1 MGYDKEKIRQ
11 IRGIILFTA
20 AVVLLI
26 MYSGDVLGGIGL
38 LIDIMM
44 PFLAG
49 GAIAFVLN
57 IPMRAI
63 EEKLLKHWRGKAARV
78 LKRPVSLILAIIF
91 IAAILTF
98 VIMTAVPKLQETVGL
113 LAVQIPVFAK
123 RLMQWLEEIASSNP
137 VLLEKLNELEAVKID
152 WNSLFDKVSGFLT
165 TGMGSVLNSAMTV
178 AGSIIGGTVNT
189 FIAVVFAIYILSQ
202 KEKLGNQGHRILSAY
217 LSEKAG
223 AKVEKV
229 LALLY
234 KNFSSFISGQCM
246 EAVILGSMFVI
257 VMTILGFPYALL
269 IGVLIAFLALIPIV
283 GAFVGC
289 FLGAFLILMND
300 PMQAFWFVILFLI
313 LQQIEGNL
321 IYPHVVGNSVG
332 LPSLWVLA
340 AVSVGGSLFGV
351 VGMLCFIPLVSTGY
365 ALLRESVNARNAA
378 KSRISGEGAE
388 NTDGTAFADARQERD
403 AEESTASTQNNQGRK
418 PGTGN
423 PRNACSSRGKAAKRK

>member
-11 IRGIILFTA
+11 IRGIILFLA

-26 MYSGDVLGGIGL
+26 MYSGKVLAGIGML
-38 LIDIMM
+38 LDIMM

-63 EEKLLKHWRGKAARV
+63 EERLLGRWKGRVARV

-113 LAVQIPVFAK
+113 LGIQIPAFAK
-123 RLMQWLEEIASSNP
+123 RLMQWLEEIADSNP
-137 VLLEKLNELEAVKID
+137 FLLEKLNELEEVKID
-152 WNSLFDKVSGFLT
+152 WNALFDKVSGFLT
-165 TGMGSVLNSAMTV
+165 TGMGSVLNSAVTV
-178 AGSIIGGTVNT
+178 AGSIIGGAVNT
-189 FIAVVFAIYILSQ
+189 FIAIVFAIYILSQ
-202 KEKLGNQGHRILSAY
+202 KEKLANQGDRILSAY
-217 LSEKAG
+217 FSEKTR
-223 AKVEKV
+223 AKAEKV

-289 FLGAFLILMND
+289 FLGALLILMND
-300 PMQAFWFVILFLI
+300 PVQAFWFVIMFLI

-365 ALLRESVNARNAA
+365 ALLRESVNSRNAA
-378 KSRISGEGAE
+378 KDGISRENADKAGGADEGREKEEHSAPARKQSERKSG
-388 NTDGTAFADARQERD
+388 
-403 AEESTASTQNNQGRK
+403 S
-418 PGTGN
+418 GN
-423 PRNACSSRGKAAKRK
+423 KRNACRLQGKGAGRK

>member
-11 IRGIILFTA
+11 IRGIILFLA

-26 MYSGDVLGGIGL
+26 MYSGKVLAGIGML
-38 LIDIMM
+38 LDIMM

-63 EEKLLKHWRGKAARV
+63 EERLLGRWKGRVARV

-113 LAVQIPVFAK
+113 LGIQIPAFAK
-123 RLMQWLEEIASSNP
+123 RLMQWLEEIADSNP
-137 VLLEKLNELEAVKID
+137 FLLEKLNELEEVKID

-165 TGMGSVLNSAMTV
+165 TGMGSVLNSAVTV

-189 FIAVVFAIYILSQ
+189 FIAIVFAIYILSQ
-202 KEKLGNQGHRILSAY
+202 KEKLANQGDRILSAY
-217 LSEKAG
+217 FSEKTR
-223 AKVEKV
+223 AKAEKV

-289 FLGAFLILMND
+289 FLGALLILMND
-300 PMQAFWFVILFLI
+300 PVQAFWFVIMFLI

-365 ALLRESVNARNAA
+365 ALLRESVNSRNAA
-378 KSRISGEGAE
+378 KDGISRENADKAGGAGEGKEKEEHSAPAQKQSE
-388 NTDGTAFADARQERD
+388 KKSGSGNKGNARSIQGKG
-403 AEESTASTQNNQGRK
+403 AGRK
-418 PGTGN
+418 
-423 PRNACSSRGKAAKRK
+423 

>member
-1 MGYDKEKIRQ
+1 MGFDKEKIRQ
-11 IRGIILFTA
+11 IRGIILFAA
-20 AVVLLI
+20 AVVLVIL
-26 MYSGDVLGGIGL
+26 YSGDVLKGMGML
-38 LIDIMM
+38 LDISV

-63 EEKLLKHWRGKAARV
+63 EEKLFKRWRGKAARR
-78 LKRPVSLILAIIF
+78 LKRPVSLVLAIIF

-98 VIMTAVPKLQETVGL
+98 VIMAAVPKLQETVVL
-113 LAVQIPVFAK
+113 LGVQIPAFVK
-123 RLMQWLEEIASSNP
+123 RLTQWLEELAASNP
-137 VLLEKLNELEAVKID
+137 FLLEKLNELEEVKID
-152 WNSLFDKVSGFLT
+152 WNALFDKVSGFLT
-165 TGMGSVLNSAMTV
+165 TGMSSVLNSAVTV

-189 FIAVVFAIYILSQ
+189 FIALVFAVYILAQ
-202 KEKLGNQGHRILSAY
+202 KEKLADQGHRILSAY
-217 LSEKAG
+217 LSPKAG

-246 EAVILGSMFVI
+246 EAVILGSMFVV
-257 VMTILGFPYALL
+257 VMTVFRFPYALL

-289 FLGAFLILMND
+289 FLGALLILMND
-300 PMQAFWFVILFLI
+300 PMQAFWFVILFLV

-365 ALLRESVNARNAA
+365 ALLKESVNTRNAA
-378 KSRISGEGAE
+378 KQAE
-388 NTDGTAFADARQERD
+388 QQK
-403 AEESTASTQNNQGRK
+403 EES
-418 PGTGN
+418 PGDKEIPPDSGQTTG
-423 PRNACSSRGKAAKRK
+423 AKRKNQKNMQKNARKT